1 MMTKRLLLIA
11 IVLAVMA
18 SLTGCRRHFCRDSGS
33 SFRSEDA
40 CERDR

>member
-1 MMTKRLLLIA
+1 MFTKRLLLIA
-11 IVLAVMA
+11 VVVAVLA

-33 SFRSEDA
+33 SFRSEDC